1 MGTLNL
7 LKIVLFSRYRI
18 KDAIEQVFSFLAV
31 VTLKSSQ
38 FIVPF
43 Q

>member
-7 LKIVLFSRYRI
+7 LKIVLFGRYRI
-18 KDAIEQVFSFLAV
+18 KDSIEQVFSFLAV